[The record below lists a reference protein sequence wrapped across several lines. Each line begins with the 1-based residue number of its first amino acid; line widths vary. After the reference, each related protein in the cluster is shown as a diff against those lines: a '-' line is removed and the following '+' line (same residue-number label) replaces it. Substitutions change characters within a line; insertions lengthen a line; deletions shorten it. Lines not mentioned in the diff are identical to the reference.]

1 MFQNLNLI
9 ENIIDVTCFFL
20 HQNDLIQTS
29 QNQNGS
35 DGVIRYFH
43 PGIMKYL
50 PLLIKTA
57 VKILQAL
64 FHHLLS
70 VNLIICRRLADR
82 KSYFTSTR
90 RL

>member
-1 MFQNLNLI
+1 MF
-9 ENIIDVTCFFL
+9 FFL

-43 PGIMKYL
+43 PAIMKYL

-57 VKILQAL
+57 VKILY
-64 FHHLLS
+64 F
-70 VNLIICRRLADR
+70 RR
-82 KSYFTSTR
+82 KSYY
-90 RL
+90 L